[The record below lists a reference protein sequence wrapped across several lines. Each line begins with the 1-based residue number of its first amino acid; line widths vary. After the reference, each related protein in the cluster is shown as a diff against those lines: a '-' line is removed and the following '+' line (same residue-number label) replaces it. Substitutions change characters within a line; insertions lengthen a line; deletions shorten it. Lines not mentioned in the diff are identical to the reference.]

1 MRLATRGV
9 AALTLLLSPLAVAAS
24 DPVGDAGPC
33 PDAGAGAGATGGAP
47 DLIAARAQ
55 IVELG
60 TSAVWTLE
68 FDRPLP
74 APGSWR
80 VDVLLVDADAP
91 RVSFGGYEGIN
102 RLIRYRS
109 SDETGL
115 RILLLPEAAR
125 NTFSAP
131 TLDGATLRIQVPG
144 RILSAD
150 EDETG
155 TSPGLEDLR
164 WSVVLRQAHGC
175 DALSDGRALQRF
187 TSPSTPVSSPQ
198 EAGQP
203 GRWWIAPAV
212 LIAMLAVGR
221 AAQLAWRTRT

>member
-9 AALTLLLSPLAVAAS
+9 AALTLLLSPLAVAAA
-24 DPVGDAGPC
+24 DPAGDVGPC
-33 PDAGAGAGATGGAP
+33 PNAGAGAGATGGSP

-74 APGSWR
+74 APGAWL
-80 VDVLLVDADAP
+80 VDVLIVDADAP
-91 RVSFGGYEGIN
+91 KVPFGWYEGIN

-109 SDETGL
+109 GDEAGL

-125 NTFSAP
+125 NTFTAP
-131 TLDGATLRIQVPG
+131 TIEGATLRIQVPG

-155 TSPGLEDLR
+155 TSPGLEDLS
-164 WSVVLRQAHGC
+164 WSVVASEADRC
-175 DALSDGRALQRF
+175 DALGDGRALQRF
-187 TSPSTPVSSPQ
+187 TSSSAPVSPPR
-198 EAGQP
+198 EAGRP
-203 GRWWIAPAV
+203 WRWLLTPAV
-212 LIAMLAVGR
+212 LVAMLVVGR
-221 AAQLAWRTRT
+221 TAQLAWRART